1 MQRIIN
7 LASNPEYI
15 ALCKTLGESEACDS
29 KYENAV
35 LGVISGSHTAAAPVC
50 KTIDDHL
57 FSLINGLLIERYQ
70 QFLSVYRRKVQDHSL
85 VEYRP
90 QASNIGRVLEYIQA
104 AQTNNA
110 TKAEAH
116 QPHKYLEC
124 VIMAD
129 DFDHFFLDMGHA
141 AAKMAHLT
149 GQSKTLYDEDEI
161 EVGECAQ
168 IASQDEDLIRITV
181 HLQLAL
187 RRLGLLDQAYD
198 LGRMAMDNNIVN
210 YIDLLERHGKYS
222 LMPLYASHMSANRIP
237 HVLGRVLTKVSIPKE
252 RDFQMRLMNHYDIPG
267 DKVIYRICDYARR
280 TWAAQFGDRGVQPH
294 PIKITEYSDKIVRM
308 RASFIGE
315 VDDNEE
321 VELVQSHEWI
331 NYVEIKDWGMAVW
344 LMASLYR
351 SLLLNGKI
359 AAAKLL
365 SQKVDL
371 ERTSLKVT
379 GMKLSLAA
387 IVQEGFAGGA
397 DMDTEDE
404 ATINEMTRVA
414 SPTKRRKE
422 QRDANNH
429 PLAAESTS
437 RTELTEQS
445 LAWAHLEHLVHA
457 MIHLEEW
464 QRVADKV
471 DAVPRNDVR
480 KMKAAKNELRQKLQ
494 HVHDSLQP
502 LLEQDFLHYATDEEE
517 KEDLRLIRNHYLPEC
532 VLGYNSAL
540 YFAGF
545 AISRQHLV
553 QCMDLA
559 QEVAQNDSLTQTF
572 VASRRMQELVTAFA
586 LDSQALLRSN
596 EAGGISTRNRREKR
610 SSMGAD
616 SKGRADIWNVQW
628 KNGDGK

>member
-1 MQRIIN
+1 
-7 LASNPEYI
+7 
-15 ALCKTLGESEACDS
+15 
-29 KYENAV
+29 
-35 LGVISGSHTAAAPVC
+35 
-50 KTIDDHL
+50 
-57 FSLINGLLIERYQ
+57 
-70 QFLSVYRRKVQDHSL
+70 
-85 VEYRP
+85 
-90 QASNIGRVLEYIQA
+90 
-104 AQTNNA
+104 
-110 TKAEAH
+110 
-116 QPHKYLEC
+116 
-124 VIMAD
+124 
-129 DFDHFFLDMGHA
+129 
-141 AAKMAHLT
+141 
-149 GQSKTLYDEDEI
+149 
-161 EVGECAQ
+161 
-168 IASQDEDLIRITV
+168 
-181 HLQLAL
+181 
-187 RRLGLLDQAYD
+187 
-198 LGRMAMDNNIVN
+198 
-210 YIDLLERHGKYS
+210 
-222 LMPLYASHMSANRIP
+222 
-237 HVLGRVLTKVSIPKE
+237 
-252 RDFQMRLMNHYDIPG
+252 
-267 DKVIYRICDYARR
+267 
-280 TWAAQFGDRGVQPH
+280 
-294 PIKITEYSDKIVRM
+294 
-308 RASFIGE
+308 
-315 VDDNEE
+315 
-321 VELVQSHEWI
+321 
-331 NYVEIKDWGMAVW
+331 
-344 LMASLYR
+344 
-351 SLLLNGKI
+351 
-359 AAAKLL
+359 
-365 SQKVDL
+365 
-371 ERTSLKVT
+371 
-379 GMKLSLAA
+379 
-387 IVQEGFAGGA
+387 
-397 DMDTEDE
+397 MDTEDE